1 MLFLL
6 RALLTKKRPFK
17 NFLRIIRALIS
28 LKKCIPAFKYL
39 SEYDDDNNYN
49 KAVLNNQIITDNNK
63 NVTI

>member
-39 SEYDDDNNYN
+39 SEYDDDNYN
-49 KAVLNNQIITDNNK
+49 KTVLNNQIITDNNK
-63 NVTI
+63 NVTT